1 MPFPGP
7 HLFFLSERSSYAE
20 YPLFVCHALW
30 HDPSRLSGIGP
41 CSRQLSD
48 CQKLNHVRVLKGI
61 LVDVITVG
69 NLLLDGLDIEVVD
82 SLDTLVK
89 LFNFF
94 RELVDYILN
103 LSGLIVSI
111 VDG

>member
-1 MPFPGP
+1 M
-7 HLFFLSERSSYAE
+7 
-20 YPLFVCHALW
+20 
-30 HDPSRLSGIGP
+30 
-41 CSRQLSD
+41 
-48 CQKLNHVRVLKGI
+48 
-61 LVDVITVG
+61 DVITVG